1 MKNDPLIRM
10 KGISK
15 SFYGVQVL
23 KDINLDIYEGE
34 IHAICGE
41 NGAGKSTLMN
51 ILTGS
56 LQPDSGD
63 IFFENKR
70 VKFSEPKD
78 AQKIG
83 IGIVHQELS
92 LFPHLSVLE
101 NIFAGRLIVNSRGI
115 VDKRKMNEV
124 TKEIL
129 EKLNADI
136 DPEAIVG
143 NLSISQQQIVEIA
156 KAISMDCRVL
166 VLDEP
171 TSALTDAEVENLF
184 KVLSI
189 LKRSG
194 IAILYISHKMNEI
207 FKICER
213 CTVLRDGVHV
223 WTKKISEITVDEV
236 VSSMV
241 GRKLESIYPPKSER
255 RGDVKLEVNGLTR
268 NGVYRDISFKL
279 YEGEILGL
287 FGLIGAGRTEIARGI
302 CGIDR
307 VDRGEVRLLGQ
318 KIPLNNVRSSIKN
331 GLVYI
336 TEDRK
341 GEGLFLQKSVRE
353 NIIAAD
359 FKQVSRKGLIQ
370 EGAVSKISQE
380 FKEKLGIKC
389 RDINQR
395 VINLSGGNQQ
405 KVLLSRWLAVDPQV
419 LLLDEP
425 TRGIDVG
432 AKHEIHELL
441 RRLANEGRGIIVIS
455 SDLPE
460 ILGISDR
467 ILVIYQGEITGELV
481 AKDASE
487 EMVMQYATG
496 RKKDTRPLHIE
507 EA

>member
-1 MKNDPLIRM
+1 
-10 KGISK
+10 
-15 SFYGVQVL
+15 
-23 KDINLDIYEGE
+23 
-34 IHAICGE
+34 
-41 NGAGKSTLMN
+41 
-51 ILTGS
+51 
-56 LQPDSGD
+56 
-63 IFFENKR
+63 
-70 VKFSEPKD
+70 
-78 AQKIG
+78 
-83 IGIVHQELS
+83 
-92 LFPHLSVLE
+92 
-101 NIFAGRLIVNSRGI
+101 
-115 VDKRKMNEV
+115 
-124 TKEIL
+124 
-129 EKLNADI
+129 
-136 DPEAIVG
+136 
-143 NLSISQQQIVEIA
+143 
-156 KAISMDCRVL
+156 
-166 VLDEP
+166 
-171 TSALTDAEVENLF
+171 
-184 KVLSI
+184 
-189 LKRSG
+189 
-194 IAILYISHKMNEI
+194 
-207 FKICER
+207 
-213 CTVLRDGVHV
+213 V

-241 GRKLESIYPPKSER
+241 GRKLESIYPPKGER

-307 VDRGEVRLLGQ
+307 VDKGEIRLLGH

-359 FKQVSRKGLIQ
+359 FEQVSRKGLIQ

-441 RRLANEGRGIIVIS
+441 RRLANEGRGVIVIS

-467 ILVIYQGEITGELV
+467 ILVIYQGEIAGELV

-496 RKKDTRPLHIE
+496 KKKRLKTTAH
-507 EA
+507 